1 MYSFVNTLF
10 RYFFKRVFSDLVS
23 RVIITLTDTVSME
36 VYSMND
42 SFFQLPDNKRN
53 KIINAGF
60 RVFSQYTYKK
70 SPMSEIAAEAG
81 ISKSLLFYYFRNK
94 KELYLYLCKYSVE
107 VTQQAIIDQNCYDN
121 EDFFDVFLSGLRVKV
136 QLMKSYP
143 ELSMF
148 QLKAYY
154 EKDKELLPE
163 INKLIGQYSGFENQ
177 ADSLGLKKEKFADG
191 LDLELMYKD
200 MYYASEGY
208 LWEKLQSNDIDPDR
222 MEKDFVRMIGFWRKL
237 YSRKDN
243 EE

>member
-1 MYSFVNTLF
+1 
-10 RYFFKRVFSDLVS
+10 
-23 RVIITLTDTVSME
+23 
-36 VYSMND
+36 MND

-94 KELYLYLCKYSVE
+94 KELYLYLCRYSVE
-107 VTQQAIIDQNCYDN
+107 VTQQAMIEQNCYAND
-121 EDFFDVFLSGLRVKV
+121 DFFDVFLSGLKVKV
-136 QLMKSYP
+136 QLMKSFP

-154 EKDKELLPE
+154 EKDKELRPE
-163 INKLIGQYSGFENQ
+163 INRLIGQYSGFENQ
-177 ADSLGLKKEKFADG
+177 AEYLGLKKENFKDG
-191 LDLELMYKD
+191 LDLEMMYKD

-208 LWEKLQSNDIDPDR
+208 LWEKLQSNDTDPDK
-222 MEKDFVRMIGFWRKL
+222 MEEDFVKMIGFWRKL
-237 YSRKDN
+237 YSRKN
-243 EE
+243 NKE